1 MTIIPYSI
9 NSKDIWDEFVSQSKN
24 GTFLLQRGFMDYH
37 ADRFFDCSLLIY
49 EGVTSDDGYQDYE
62 LTIKNLVALFPA
74 NWNEN
79 ERCVYS
85 HQGLTYGGL
94 IVPPNVTQVEVM
106 KIMQAV
112 LMYYA
117 DYMQAAKV
125 VYKPI
130 PYIYSAYPNGEDLYA
145 LFRAGARLSKRLVS
159 TVCCMRNR
167 LGMRT
172 LRLRQAKK
180 AIDHGFYIERIQEGD
195 QRSLEEFWRLLE
207 DVLMTHHNAK
217 PVHTFGEILSL
228 AGKFPRNIRFYTVK
242 CEDRIVAGT
251 VIFETRQVAHVQY
264 IAAGDEGRE
273 YGALDL
279 LFKHLLN
286 ERYKQMEYVDFGTS
300 NENDGHYLNEG
311 LVFQKEGFG
320 GRSVCYDTY
329 DIDLDKDTL
338 SAMTGEK
345 QPEDNADIPYLDL
358 KKINNSFEPALSETV
373 NKVVRGGWYLL
384 GKENAR
390 FEKEYGEYCGVS
402 HCVAVGN
409 GLDALTMILM
419 AYKEMYGWND
429 TDEVIVPSNTYIASI
444 LAISRAGL
452 KPVLCE
458 PRIGDYL
465 IDPAL
470 IPGLITDRT
479 RAILPVHLY
488 GRVCDMEPIMKIAAE
503 HSLKVVE
510 DVAQAHGARY
520 RGRMAGCLGDA
531 AGTSFYPGKNLG
543 ALGDAGC
550 VTTDDEVLANTVR
563 TLANYGSEKKYVNSL
578 KGVNSR
584 MDEIQAAV
592 ICLKLKRL
600 DEDNGRRRGIAALY
614 DANITN
620 PLITLPA
627 IADNPE
633 ENVYHIYPVRCPDRD
648 ALKQYLADRGIHTFI
663 HYPIPPHKQQA
674 YREWNH
680 LTYRISERIHRE
692 ILSLPISPLLTDA
705 QVRRIIE
712 AVNAFSVN
720 I

>member
-9 NSKDIWDEFVSQSKN
+9 NRKEDWDEFVSKSKN
-24 GTFLLQRGFMDYH
+24 GTFLLQRGFVDYH

-49 EGVTSDDGYQDYE
+49 EGITPNDGYKEPE
-62 LTIKNLVALFPA
+62 LSAKNIVALFPA

-94 IVPPNVTQVEVM
+94 VVLPEVTQVEVM
-106 KIMQAV
+106 RIMQAV

-117 DYMQAAKV
+117 DYMQALKV

-130 PYIYSAYPNGEDLYA
+130 PYIYSEYPDGEDLYA
-145 LFRAGARLSKRLVS
+145 LFRAGARLTRRLAS
-159 TVCCMRNR
+159 TVCCMRKH

-180 AIDHGFYIERIQEGD
+180 ALDHGFYIERLQEGD
-195 QRSLEEFWRLLE
+195 GKSQEEFWSLLE

-217 PVHTFGEILSL
+217 PVHTLGEIRTL
-228 AGKFPRNIRFYTVK
+228 AGRFPRNIRFYIVK
-242 CEDRIVAGT
+242 CENRIVAGT
-251 VIFETRQVAHVQY
+251 VIFETRQVARVQY

-286 ERYKQMEYVDFGTS
+286 ERYRQMEYVDFGTS
-300 NENDGHYLNEG
+300 NEDNGHYLNEG

-320 GRSVCYDTY
+320 GRTVCYDTY
-329 DIDLDKDTL
+329 EIDIDKDVIGT
-338 SAMTGEK
+338 MTGKETPEVEK
-345 QPEDNADIPYLDL
+345 EIPYLSL
-358 KKINNSFEPALSETV
+358 KQINNSFEPALSETV
-373 NKVVRGGWYLL
+373 ARVVKGGWYLL

-390 FEKEYGEYCGVS
+390 FEKEYREYCGTA

-419 AYKEMYGWND
+419 AYKKMYGWED
-429 TDEVIVPSNTYIASI
+429 ADEVIVPSNTYIASI
-444 LAISRAGL
+444 LAVSRAGL

-458 PRIGDYL
+458 PRLSDYL
-465 IDPAL
+465 INPAL
-470 IPGLITDRT
+470 IPGLITERT

-488 GRVCDMEPIMKIAAE
+488 GRVCDMDSIMGIAAE

-510 DVAQAHGARY
+510 DAAQAHGARY
-520 RGRMAGCLGDA
+520 HGRLAGSLGDA

-550 VTTDDEVLANTVR
+550 VTTDDEELANTVR
-563 TLANYGSEKKYVNSL
+563 TLANYGSGKKYVNSL
-578 KGVNSR
+578 KGMNSR
-584 MDEIQAAV
+584 MDEIHAAV

-600 DEDNGRRRGIAALY
+600 DEDNAKRRRIAALY
-614 DANITN
+614 DAGITN
-620 PLITLPA
+620 PLITRPA
-627 IADNPE
+627 VAEDPE
-633 ENVYHIYPVRCPDRD
+633 ENVYHIYPVSCPDRD
-648 ALKQYLADRGIHTFI
+648 ALRQYLADRGIHTFI

-674 YREWNH
+674 YKEWNS

-692 ILSLPISPLLTDA
+692 ILSLPISPLLTDG
-705 QVRRIIE
+705 QVRRITE
-712 AVNAFSVN
+712 AVNSFSVN